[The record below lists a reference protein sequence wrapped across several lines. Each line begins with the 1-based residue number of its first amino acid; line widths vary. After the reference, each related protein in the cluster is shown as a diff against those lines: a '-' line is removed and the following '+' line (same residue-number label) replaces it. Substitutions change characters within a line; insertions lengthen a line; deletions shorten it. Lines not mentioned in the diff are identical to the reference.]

1 LVEEKQSSNVDDVH
15 EKIQE
20 EEGLGDSSKEADGML
35 DHDSG
40 SAMVEAMEEME
51 QLARRS
57 RRR

>member
-1 LVEEKQSSNVDDVH
+1 MDDVH